1 MVHCLFGK
9 ASLSARA
16 IERFYLFGFGFF
28 ESFMYSDVPTCM
40 LILCLGLGAPNVTSF
55 ASCSAHV
62 RELGRGPW

>member
-1 MVHCLFGK
+1 
-9 ASLSARA
+9 
-16 IERFYLFGFGFF
+16 
-28 ESFMYSDVPTCM
+28 MYSDVPTCM